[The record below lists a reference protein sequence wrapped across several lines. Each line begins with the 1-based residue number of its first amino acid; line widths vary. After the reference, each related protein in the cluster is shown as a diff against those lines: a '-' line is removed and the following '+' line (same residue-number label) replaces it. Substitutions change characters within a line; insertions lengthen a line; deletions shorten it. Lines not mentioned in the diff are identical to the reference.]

1 MGVFPEEW
9 FTALYS
15 KTGVSGPYMFLAGVG
30 TFLASKEYFVMEHDF
45 YVGIGLFAVL
55 TTVVKQVSYYGF
67 FDSFLTSYLTQ
78 VGPSWTEE
86 INKELDEEEAELKA
100 IRQNEID
107 ACKNSIDAELQEQAS
122 AGAWADIIQAKKEA
136 VGLQL
141 EAAYRARLVEAHQQ
155 VMFL

>member
-1 MGVFPEEW
+1 MSVLVSSPFSPLLSNRSAVKW
-9 FTALYS
+9 FS
-15 KTGVSGPYMFLAGVG
+15 FDFL
-30 TFLASKEYFVMEHDF
+30 
-45 YVGIGLFAVL
+45 
-55 TTVVKQVSYYGF
+55 
-67 FDSFLTSYLTQ
+67 LTSYLTQ